1 MAQIDGRNDTIFY
14 VLISIM
20 DKKIY
25 FFKWRNLKIK
35 AYDLVPLIAEIK
47 EWEKPKTTKN
57 KLKFT
62 PKVFLRKYKSKIK
75 NEANIQ
81 DNHNFHY
88 KANKAVKRKQITAQK
103 RVSSLKFY
111 ATIAFKFKL
120 DKDTQ

>member
-1 MAQIDGRNDTIFY
+1 MGRFAAKMAQIDGRNDTIFY

-62 PKVFLRKYKSKIK
+62 PKVFLRGYK
-75 NEANIQ
+75 E
-81 DNHNFHY
+81 
-88 KANKAVKRKQITAQK
+88 
-103 RVSSLKFY
+103 
-111 ATIAFKFKL
+111 
-120 DKDTQ
+120 

>member
-47 EWEKPKTTKN
+47 EWEKPKRQKQTLNSHKS
-57 KLKFT
+57 
-62 PKVFLRKYKSKIK
+62 VF
-75 NEANIQ
+75 
-81 DNHNFHY
+81 
-88 KANKAVKRKQITAQK
+88 AQ
-103 RVSSLKFY
+103 V
-111 ATIAFKFKL
+111 
-120 DKDTQ
+120 